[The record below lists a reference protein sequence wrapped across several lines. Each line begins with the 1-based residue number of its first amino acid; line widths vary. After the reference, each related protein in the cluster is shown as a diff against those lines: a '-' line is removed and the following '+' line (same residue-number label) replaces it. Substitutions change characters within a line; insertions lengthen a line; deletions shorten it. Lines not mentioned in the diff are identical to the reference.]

1 MMQLGLKNAAMMPA
15 VSVYTDPAQASA
27 PSSSAVDDKS
37 RKSRRMSALTSAVA
51 QIQAQGGVKRLPKFG
66 FNPEKAAG
74 AGKSRSTFSPA
85 KAPGPTPPPAAPVN
99 VLAAVEDALGDL
111 DALHEL
117 LEPRPVPRLN
127 SWDLNKFKS
136 EYPELMEKVK
146 ELKLALR
153 SQIERAKRARGEVG
167 PLQEEIAQR
176 FASLAK
182 EVSEQRAAAD
192 LANTELVTER
202 RKAEQRAKTIVELK
216 ASIEALSADLT
227 EAKQKVANEGLRA
240 NTAEASLRERSED
253 LQSALSAGEDLRVAK
268 DAAAAAAEEAAATAS
283 AEIERLVAAFS
294 ATTAT
299 LEGTRAAAA
308 EKEAELTA
316 SLDAQRART
325 AELEKQLGI
334 ALAEASMLMEAKA
347 ALDKAHANL
356 SETAAVTRATLESTQ
371 KQLDEKSAT
380 LLQKDE
386 VRLPR

>member
-1 MMQLGLKNAAMMPA
+1 
-15 VSVYTDPAQASA
+15 
-27 PSSSAVDDKS
+27 
-37 RKSRRMSALTSAVA
+37 
-51 QIQAQGGVKRLPKFG
+51 
-66 FNPEKAAG
+66 
-74 AGKSRSTFSPA
+74 
-85 KAPGPTPPPAAPVN
+85 

-268 DAAAAAAEEAAATAS
+268 DAAADG
-283 AEIERLVAAFS
+283 RLGCPLQFPH
-294 ATTAT
+294 
-299 LEGTRAAAA
+299 
-308 EKEAELTA
+308 LTCPWCSMEPQFPNSPA
-316 SLDAQRART
+316 CQRCHCHS
-325 AELEKQLGI
+325 GC
-334 ALAEASMLMEAKA
+334 
-347 ALDKAHANL
+347 DW
-356 SETAAVTRATLESTQ
+356 
-371 KQLDEKSAT
+371 D
-380 LLQKDE
+380 
-386 VRLPR
+386 

>member
-1 MMQLGLKNAAMMPA
+1 VRPH
-15 VSVYTDPAQASA
+15 SAQH
-27 PSSSAVDDKS
+27 
-37 RKSRRMSALTSAVA
+37 R
-51 QIQAQGGVKRLPKFG
+51 
-66 FNPEKAAG
+66 
-74 AGKSRSTFSPA
+74 
-85 KAPGPTPPPAAPVN
+85 
-99 VLAAVEDALGDL
+99 AVEDALGDL

-334 ALAEASMLMEAKA
+334 ALAEASMLVEAKA